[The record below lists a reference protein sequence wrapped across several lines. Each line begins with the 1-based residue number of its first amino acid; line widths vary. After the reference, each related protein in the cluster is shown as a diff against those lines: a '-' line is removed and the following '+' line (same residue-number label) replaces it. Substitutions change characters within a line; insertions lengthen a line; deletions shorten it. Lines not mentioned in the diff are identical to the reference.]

1 MSLYLLYTLSS
12 FLNRMHLYFY
22 TNLFYFLIEKIV
34 IFLVR
39 KNKLQKETLLFLD
52 KNRKSCIKKFIPSLL
67 RRETISFFSSEKS
80 LVVVSLYYRE

>member
-1 MSLYLLYTLSS
+1 
-12 FLNRMHLYFY
+12 
-22 TNLFYFLIEKIV
+22 
-34 IFLVR
+34 
-39 KNKLQKETLLFLD
+39 LLFLD